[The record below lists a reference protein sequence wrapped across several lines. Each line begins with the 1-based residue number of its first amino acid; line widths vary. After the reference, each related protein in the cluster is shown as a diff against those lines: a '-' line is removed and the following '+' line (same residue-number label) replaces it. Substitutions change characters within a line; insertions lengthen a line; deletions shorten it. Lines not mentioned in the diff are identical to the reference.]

1 MQQSFIQ
8 ISFLPL
14 IHFSQNESQNATNY
28 TETQTCQVFP
38 ENNRKKKGLN
48 ITYSKLFYSFKDT
61 QDAHMTWYQGQFL
74 QYRKR
79 TA

>member
-14 IHFSQNESQNATNY
+14 FHFSQNESQNATNY

-38 ENNRKKKGLN
+38 ENNKKK
-48 ITYSKLFYSFKDT
+48 
-61 QDAHMTWYQGQFL
+61 
-74 QYRKR
+74 RV
-79 TA
+79 